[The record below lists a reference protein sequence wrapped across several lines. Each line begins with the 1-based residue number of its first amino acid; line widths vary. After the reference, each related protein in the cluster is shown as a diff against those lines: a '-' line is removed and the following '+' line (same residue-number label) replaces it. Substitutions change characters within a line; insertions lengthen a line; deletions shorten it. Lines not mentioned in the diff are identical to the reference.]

1 MMNSFNFKIVS
12 FDKLVLD
19 ESVKSCTVFTPKG
32 KIGFK
37 AHHEAF
43 VSTLKENSVVEY
55 QLESGEVRDVT
66 VANGLFS
73 FKDNTCT
80 LLALFDSQRS

>member
-1 MMNSFNFKIVS
+1 MNTFNLKIVS

-19 ESVKSCTVFTPKG
+19 EPVTYCTVFTPKG

-43 VSTLKENSVVEY
+43 VSTLAEGSKVEY
-55 QLESGEVRDVT
+55 QLASGERRDVC

-73 FKDNTCT
+73 FKDNICT
-80 LLALFDSQRS
+80 LLALFEEHMD

>member
-1 MMNSFNFKIVS
+1 MNVFHLKILS

-19 ESVKSCTVFTPKG
+19 EAVTYCSVFTPTG

-43 VSTLKENSVVEY
+43 VSTLAEGSKVEY
-55 QLESGEVRDVT
+55 QLASGEHRDVY

-73 FKDNTCT
+73 FKDNICT
-80 LLALFDSQRS
+80 LLALFEEHTD